1 MLLNF
6 YHEFLFRPLLN
17 LLVFFY
23 NIFGD
28 LGFAIIALT
37 IVVRLILYP
46 IAKKSLQHQKS
57 MKEIQPKIKAL
68 QEKHKGGD
76 KEKLTAEMMELYKEH
91 NFNPAS
97 GCLPMIVQLVILITL
112 YQVFMGGLNLD
123 SNQIYSFISHPEHVN
138 TNFLGL
144 LDLSQKSMDV
154 SLSKVFQL
162 NFSEGLRVI
171 SYWGVILAVLASVFQ
186 FLQTKMTIGKTMKQ
200 KQEELLKNKE
210 LQKKE
215 EKKSENNPF
224 DISEAM
230 NTQMLYFFPLLTFYI
245 GVTFQSGLSLYW
257 TVSTLLLLLQQYIL
271 DKEKK

>member
-6 YHEFLFRPLLN
+6 YHEALFRPLLN

-37 IVVRLILYP
+37 IAVRLVLYP
-46 IAKKSLQHQKS
+46 IAKKSLKHQKS

-97 GCLPMIVQLVILITL
+97 GCLPMIVQLIILLTL
-112 YQVFMGGLNLD
+112 YRVFMGGLHLD
-123 SNQIYSFISHPEHVN
+123 SNQLYSFVSHPEHLN
-138 TNFLGL
+138 THFIGL
-144 LDLSQKSMDV
+144 LDLSQKSMNI
-154 SLSKVFQL
+154 SLGKVFQL
-162 NFSEGLRVI
+162 NFSEGLHVV
-171 SYWGVILAVLASVFQ
+171 SYYGVILAILASIFQ

-200 KQEELLKNKE
+200 KQEEALKNKE
-210 LQKKE
+210 SQKKE
-215 EKKSENNPF
+215 DKKKESNPF

-245 GVTFQSGLSLYW
+245 GVNFQSGLSLYW

-271 DKEKK
+271 DKERK